1 MKKTLIMTTAVSFMM
16 IMLASCNANTK
27 GELVNGINFNNISN
41 DDPSIKKLLASDL
54 SSSVNLIN
62 SQSLKSTGFNG
73 YKALADENNAT
84 ETTIDFNKLLNQVDD
99 ALTNMDSFKIEETT
113 STNSDYSYALTI
125 SYKDLDNKDNTYS
138 LLYNSKKEEVE
149 IDEDEKETSVLIEGI
164 SIIDE
169 VNYDFSLLTKTETEK
184 DENESTVT
192 FKLLKDE
199 KNFIELKNS
208 LEIED
213 NEKEIEYEYTS
224 VKDGV
229 IEFNYSL
236 SFDNEEDKNEIEL
249 EYNGVEFEITSK
261 EINQKTLIYVSYFD
275 KTNKKEVTL
284 VFEKV
289 VSTVEGKE
297 VVTYIPYVE

>member
-261 EINQKTLIYVSYFD
+261 EINQKTLIYVTYFD

>member
-62 SQSLKSTGFNG
+62 SQSLKSATFNS

-84 ETTIDFNKLLNQVDD
+84 DTTIDFNKLLNQVDD
-99 ALTNMDSFKIEETT
+99 AFTNMDSFKIEETT
-113 STNSDYSYALTI
+113 STNPDYSYALTI

-261 EINQKTLIYVSYFD
+261 EINQKTLIYVTYFD

>member
-62 SQSLKSTGFNG
+62 SQSLKSTTFNG
-73 YKALADENNAT
+73 YKTLADENNAT
-84 ETTIDFNKLLNQVDD
+84 DTTIDFNKLLNQVDD
-99 ALTNMDSFKIEETT
+99 AFTNMDSFKIEETT
-113 STNSDYSYALTI
+113 STNPDYSYALTI

-199 KNFIELKNS
+199 NNFIELKNS

-236 SFDNEEDKNEIEL
+236 SFDNEEDKNEVEL

-261 EINQKTLIYVSYFD
+261 EINQKTLIYVILFR
-275 KTNKKEVTL
+275 
-284 VFEKV
+284 
-289 VSTVEGKE
+289 
-297 VVTYIPYVE
+297 